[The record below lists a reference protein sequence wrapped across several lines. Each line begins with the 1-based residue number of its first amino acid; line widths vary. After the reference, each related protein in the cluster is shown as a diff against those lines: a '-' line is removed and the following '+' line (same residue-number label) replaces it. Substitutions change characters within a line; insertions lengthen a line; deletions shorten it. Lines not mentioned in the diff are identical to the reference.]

1 MLTFAGSWTTEAMVF
16 GDADKANH
24 DVGWALHREFPIIL
38 ARLKSCG
45 SAACSLDLKQPI
57 PLRRSD
63 VALHREVPV
72 SSRFVRVGRCAAKT
86 RSGIRAHR
94 QFEVGRWDDDELFAF
109 VAAVR
114 MTFIGQIHSMRSE
127 PPHTWL
133 RVSICCSMKRRVHD
147 LRPIRGFS
155 SRRATPINSLSVRG
169 PSRR

>member
-1 MLTFAGSWTTEAMVF
+1 MGATSRVPDYPCEIKEL
-16 GDADKANH
+16 
-24 DVGWALHREFPIIL
+24 RI
-38 ARLKSCG
+38 
-45 SAACSLDLKQPI
+45 CSLFLRLEAAHSPASKQRSPAPVRFRKAPDLFASI
-57 PLRRSD
+57 ALRQ
-63 VALHREVPV
+63 
-72 SSRFVRVGRCAAKT
+72 T

-127 PPHTWL
+127 PPHTW
-133 RVSICCSMKRRVHD
+133 RVPIGCSTKRRVHD

-169 PSRR
+169 PSRRWARVNVLLSGEARSGPRPASDP